1 MQGARSRDE
10 RPPRS
15 GSCCGPRL
23 GNVRCA
29 PNNGPWQHLG
39 RKSQLS
45 HFRTHAPQRRTVIW
59 AAPAGSQRKYSPR
72 DALRPYT
79 ASYKGSRALTIF
91 GRRGTPQN
99 GHLDA
104 LLEEVVSSSTAS
116 SAAAWVGSFRSIST
130 RFLLGP
136 LARDVGFTS
145 MALGLMQAL
154 QRERIRVGFAPPN
167 ASPGPQSKPISTR
180 TNAPAYPSLFR
191 SPGCQV
197 RVHRARTYPLAAS
210 SHHSVVAHHRGRWSQ
225 VWWQVSPPTSVPRP
239 HNCRPW

>member
-45 HFRTHAPQRRTVIW
+45 HFRTHAPQDVPSFGQPQRDPSGSTHLATHFARTLPHIR
-59 AAPAGSQRKYSPR
+59 APEPLPFSVAEER
-72 DALRPYT
+72 LRT
-79 ASYKGSRALTIF
+79 D
-91 GRRGTPQN
+91 
-99 GHLDA
+99 HLDA

-136 LARDVGFTS
+136 P
-145 MALGLMQAL
+145 GLRRRLHLDGTRA
-154 QRERIRVGFAPPN
+154 N
-167 ASPGPQSKPISTR
+167 AGSS
-180 TNAPAYPSLFR
+180 
-191 SPGCQV
+191 
-197 RVHRARTYPLAAS
+197 ARTHPGWFRAPQCQPGAAIK
-210 SHHSVVAHHRGRWSQ
+210 
-225 VWWQVSPPTSVPRP
+225 T
-239 HNCRPW
+239 NKYED

>member
-1 MQGARSRDE
+1 M
-10 RPPRS
+10 
-15 GSCCGPRL
+15 GPRL

-45 HFRTHAPQRRTVIW
+45 HFRTHAPQDVPSFGQPQRDPSGSTHLATHFARTLPHIR
-59 AAPAGSQRKYSPR
+59 APEPLPFSVAEER
-72 DALRPYT
+72 LRT
-79 ASYKGSRALTIF
+79 D
-91 GRRGTPQN
+91 
-99 GHLDA
+99 HLDA